1 MQLPSG
7 CSHPKHCPRNI
18 LGLLRGTSC
27 FGGISGGDS
36 PDIRINLEVQM
47 NRWWILSI
55 GCLMLLSIL
64 SPVAAEQA
72 VLMEIDGMTCSL

>member
-1 MQLPSG
+1 
-7 CSHPKHCPRNI
+7 
-18 LGLLRGTSC
+18 
-27 FGGISGGDS
+27 
-36 PDIRINLEVQM
+36 M